1 MEDEHM
7 LQIQLIEGS
16 TEQLIEFLSLEE
28 DELREGV

>member
-1 MEDEHM
+1 M